1 MCFIVTI
8 NFSSRIKAFS
18 AVTNVKTEMNFAFQ
32 KPALP
37 PVREVGGV
45 DDRQRR
51 GGRQVL
57 GQAQDARQH
66 QVHRRARK
74 TANHSRLYP
83 PQVSN
88 CLLKRSI
95 HGHDDHICG
104 LVVAISKFS
113 FL

>member
-1 MCFIVTI
+1 MLKL
-8 NFSSRIKAFS
+8 NL
-18 AVTNVKTEMNFAFQ
+18 NFAFQ

-83 PQVSN
+83 PQVCN

-95 HGHDDHICG
+95 HGHGDHICG
-104 LVVAISKFS
+104 HL
-113 FL
+113 FLNSNFHQ